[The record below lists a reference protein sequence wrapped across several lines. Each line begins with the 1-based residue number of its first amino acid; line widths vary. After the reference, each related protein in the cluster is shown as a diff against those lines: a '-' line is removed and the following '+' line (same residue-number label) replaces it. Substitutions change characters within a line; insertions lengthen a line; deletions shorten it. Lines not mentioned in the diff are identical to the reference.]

1 MNVFHNLSIEL
12 YTIAV
17 KVHSKFTTQIR
28 QLWNT
33 YPSAK
38 SMQPEDQ
45 YIYIDFL
52 MLGRRDSNEDQHLQ
66 FIVNLHLQVLNVSKY
81 VECGK

>member
-1 MNVFHNLSIEL
+1 
-12 YTIAV
+12 
-17 KVHSKFTTQIR
+17 
-28 QLWNT
+28 
-33 YPSAK
+33 
-38 SMQPEDQ
+38 MQPEDQ

-66 FIVNLHLQVLNVSKY
+66 FIVNLHVQVLNVSKY